1 MLKPSKEF
9 NFPKL
14 KTKLKKKKRKK
25 SHTVDVKG

>member
-14 KTKLKKKKRKK
+14 KTKLKKRR